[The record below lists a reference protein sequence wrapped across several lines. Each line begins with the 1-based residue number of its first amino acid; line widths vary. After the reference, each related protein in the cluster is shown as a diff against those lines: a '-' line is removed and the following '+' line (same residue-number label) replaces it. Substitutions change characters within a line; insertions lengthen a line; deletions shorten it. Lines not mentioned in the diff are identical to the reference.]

1 MKIRRLYQL
10 QKPVLLGINSASL
23 APFDKI
29 LIDVTDNNWKL
40 VRIFQRDERPS
51 PHDLTQPELYE
62 NTFSRVDD
70 VIDNYVYLSNIKSQK
85 IGCITTYLG
94 DGKWTRL
101 STIELD
107 FVLDFVRFIFKDT
120 ELDTVPIQDV
130 IEVRFEPEII
140 Y

>member
-1 MKIRRLYQL
+1 MKVRRLYQL
-10 QKPVLLGINSASL
+10 QKPVLLGVNSASL

-29 LIDVTDNNWKL
+29 LIDVTDDNWKL

-62 NTFSRVDD
+62 NTSSMLLD
-70 VIDNYVYLSNIKSQK
+70 VIDNYVYLSNIKSQE

-94 DGKWTRL
+94 EGKWTKL
-101 STIELD
+101 STIEFD

-120 ELDTVPIQDV
+120 ELDTVLIQDV
-130 IEVRFEPEII
+130 FEIRFEPEII

>member
-1 MKIRRLYQL
+1 MKVRRLYQL
-10 QKPVLLGINSASL
+10 QKPVLLGVNSASL

-29 LIDVTDNNWKL
+29 LIDVTDDNWKL

-62 NTFSRVDD
+62 NTSSMLLD
-70 VIDNYVYLSNIKSQK
+70 VIDNCVYLRDIKSQK

-94 DGKWTRL
+94 EGKWTKL
-101 STIELD
+101 STIEFD

-120 ELDTVPIQDV
+120 EFDTVPIQDV
-130 IEVRFEPEII
+130 FEIRFEPEII

>member
-1 MKIRRLYQL
+1 MKVRRLYQL
-10 QKPVLLGINSASL
+10 QKPVLLGVNSASL

-29 LIDVTDNNWKL
+29 LIDVTDDNWKL

-62 NTFSRVDD
+62 NTSSMLLD
-70 VIDNYVYLSNIKSQK
+70 VIDNYVYLSNIKSQE

-94 DGKWTRL
+94 DGKWTKL

-120 ELDTVPIQDV
+120 EFDTVPIQDV
-130 IEVRFEPEII
+130 FEIRFEPEII

>member
-1 MKIRRLYQL
+1 MKVRRLYQL
-10 QKPVLLGINSASL
+10 QKPVLLGVNSASL

-29 LIDVTDNNWKL
+29 LIDVTDDNWKL

-62 NTFSRVDD
+62 NTSSMLLD
-70 VIDNYVYLSNIKSQK
+70 VIDNCVYLRDIKSQK

-94 DGKWTRL
+94 EGKWTKL
-101 STIELD
+101 ATIEFD

-120 ELDTVPIQDV
+120 EFDTVPIQDV
-130 IEVRFEPEII
+130 FEIRFEPEII

>member
-1 MKIRRLYQL
+1 MKVRRLYQL

-29 LIDVTDNNWKL
+29 LIDVTDDNWKL

-62 NTFSRVDD
+62 NTSSMLLD
-70 VIDNYVYLSNIKSQK
+70 VIDNYVYLSNIKSQE

-94 DGKWTRL
+94 EGKWTKL
-101 STIELD
+101 STIEFD

-120 ELDTVPIQDV
+120 EFDTVPIQDV
-130 IEVRFEPEII
+130 FEIRFEPEII

>member
-1 MKIRRLYQL
+1 MKVRRLYQL

-29 LIDVTDNNWKL
+29 LIDVTDDNWKL

-62 NTFSRVDD
+62 NTSSMLLD
-70 VIDNYVYLSNIKSQK
+70 VIDNCVYLRDIKSQK

-94 DGKWTRL
+94 DGKWTKL
-101 STIELD
+101 STIEFD

-130 IEVRFEPEII
+130 FEIRFEPEII

>member
-1 MKIRRLYQL
+1 MKVRRLYQL

-29 LIDVTDNNWKL
+29 LIDVTDDNWKL

-62 NTFSRVDD
+62 NTSSMLLD
-70 VIDNYVYLSNIKSQK
+70 VIDNCVYLRDIKSQK

-94 DGKWTRL
+94 EGKWTKL
-101 STIELD
+101 STIEFD

-120 ELDTVPIQDV
+120 EFDTVPIQDV
-130 IEVRFEPEII
+130 FEIRFEPEII

>member
-10 QKPVLLGINSASL
+10 QKPVLLGVNSASL

-29 LIDVTDNNWKL
+29 LIDVTDDNWKL

-62 NTFSRVDD
+62 NTSSMLLD
-70 VIDNYVYLSNIKSQK
+70 VIDNCVYLRDIKSQK

-94 DGKWTRL
+94 EGKWTRL
-101 STIELD
+101 STIEFD

-120 ELDTVPIQDV
+120 EFDTVPIQDV
-130 IEVRFEPEII
+130 FEIRFEPEII

>member
-1 MKIRRLYQL
+1 MKVRRLYQL

-23 APFDKI
+23 APYDKI
-29 LIDVTDNNWKL
+29 LIDTSDDDWKL
-40 VRIFQRDERPS
+40 VRLFQRDERPS

-62 NTFSRVDD
+62 NTLSRVDD

-94 DGKWTRL
+94 DGKWTKL

-120 ELDTVPIQDV
+120 EFDTVPIQDV
-130 IEVRFEPEII
+130 FEIRFEPEII

>member
-1 MKIRRLYQL
+1 MKVRRLYQL

-23 APFDKI
+23 APYDKI
-29 LIDVTDNNWKL
+29 LIDTSDDDWKL
-40 VRIFQRDERPS
+40 VRLFQRDERPS

-62 NTFSRVDD
+62 NTSSMLLD
-70 VIDNYVYLSNIKSQK
+70 VIDNCVYLSNIKSQE

-94 DGKWTRL
+94 DGKWTKL

-120 ELDTVPIQDV
+120 EFDTVQIQDV
-130 IEVRFEPEII
+130 FEIRFEPEII